1 MHLHRPVALIEGLRA
16 IAGGY
21 DLILCDV
28 WGVLHNGLYAYP
40 AADEA
45 LTRFRR
51 DGGIV
56 VLVSNAPRPGLG
68 VARQLDRL
76 GIARTAYDTI
86 VTSGDLTRKAVIERP
101 GEVVFHL
108 GPPRDRPIFEGLPVR
123 FGGIAE
129 AAYVVCS
136 GFDDDDVETVADYD
150 ERLAAMRAR
159 DLLMVCANP
168 DLVVE
173 RGDRLVPCAGA
184 LALAYEE
191 IGGPT
196 FYAGKP
202 HRPVY
207 EEAVALASRI
217 AGRETIPP
225 GRVLAI
231 GDAIRTDI
239 AGAVAF
245 GAGSLLIARGI
256 HAHELELAE
265 GGLVSQHV
273 QDWVAGQEARPDAV
287 MELLV
292 W

>member
-150 ERLAAMRAR
+150 ERLAA
-159 DLLMVCANP
+159 
-168 DLVVE
+168 
-173 RGDRLVPCAGA
+173 
-184 LALAYEE
+184 
-191 IGGPT
+191 
-196 FYAGKP
+196 
-202 HRPVY
+202 
-207 EEAVALASRI
+207 
-217 AGRETIPP
+217 
-225 GRVLAI
+225 
-231 GDAIRTDI
+231 
-239 AGAVAF
+239 
-245 GAGSLLIARGI
+245 
-256 HAHELELAE
+256 
-265 GGLVSQHV
+265 
-273 QDWVAGQEARPDAV
+273 
-287 MELLV
+287 
-292 W
+292 